1 MKVVSLSGSLREN
14 VGKKDAK
21 AIRDAGR
28 VPCVLYGSGEQTHF
42 SADAVQ
48 ASKLVYT
55 PDVNIVELD
64 INGKKA
70 RAIVQEVQQ
79 NPLTDRVTHMD
90 FLELSDSKPVKVS
103 LPVRIKGISP
113 GVISG
118 GKMQQVFRKLKL
130 VGLPKDLPEDITL
143 DISKLKIG
151 DAIRVK
157 HVQIPGVEVLD
168 PANAV
173 VVSVKMARGAKK
185 SDAEI
190 AADDAA
196 EEAAAEAAADS
207 SEAEA

>member
-42 SADAVQ
+42 SADAVKV
-48 ASKLVYT
+48 SKLVFT
-55 PDVNIVELD
+55 PDVNVVELD
-64 INGKKA
+64 IDGKKA
-70 RAIVQEVQQ
+70 RAIIQEIQQ
-79 NPLTDRVTHMD
+79 NPLTDKVTHMD
-90 FLELSDSKPVKVS
+90 FLELNDAKKVKVS
-103 LPVRIKGISP
+103 LPVRIKGVSP

-118 GKMQQVFRKLKL
+118 GKLQQVFRKLKL

-143 DISKLKIG
+143 DISNLEIG

-157 HVQIPGVEVLD
+157 SVVLPGVELLD

-185 SDAEI
+185 K
-190 AADDAA
+190 AAD
-196 EEAAAEAAADS
+196 
-207 SEAEA
+207 EAEAEKK